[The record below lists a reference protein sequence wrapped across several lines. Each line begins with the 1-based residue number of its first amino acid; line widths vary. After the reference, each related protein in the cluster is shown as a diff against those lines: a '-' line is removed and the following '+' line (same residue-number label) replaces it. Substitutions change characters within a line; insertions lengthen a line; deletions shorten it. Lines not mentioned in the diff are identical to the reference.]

1 MISRNAFTLTLVM
14 LKPLWIGLPQILF
27 MTFSVLLDL
36 STLLTIHCALFHN
49 ISSTHYLIWKDQ
61 TFCLGP
67 NVEATFQSL
76 KVSFIIVPL
85 LAHVNK

>member
-1 MISRNAFTLTLVM
+1 MAFTLSLVM

-49 ISSTHYLIWKDQ
+49 TSSTHYLIWKDQ
-61 TFCLGP
+61 TFCLGL

-76 KVSFIIVPL
+76 KISFIIVPL